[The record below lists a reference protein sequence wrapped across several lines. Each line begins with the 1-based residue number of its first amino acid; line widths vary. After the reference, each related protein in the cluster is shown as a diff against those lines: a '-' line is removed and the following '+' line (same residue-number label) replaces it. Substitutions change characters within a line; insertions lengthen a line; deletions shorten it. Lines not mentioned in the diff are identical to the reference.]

1 MTDTSSV
8 DVYPFLCGGGEMGAR
23 MRAFDWS
30 KTELGGPEHWP
41 QSLRSAVSICLNSP
55 ILATLLWGPNLLMLY
70 NDAYIPSMADRHPHA
85 LGRPVADVW
94 GTAWDQVAPPFYNC
108 MTTGEG
114 FANRGV
120 ELPMIRRGV
129 PEISYWDFS
138 AAPIRGEDG
147 KIAGLF
153 NQGIEITE
161 RVLAERKRDEHEAD
175 LKELNMTL
183 ERRVAERTRDR
194 NDLWELSS
202 DIMLRCDFDGLVI
215 AVNPAWTEVLGW
227 SKLEFVGRN
236 ISEFIHPDDIDAAA
250 EGLKLS
256 AQGHSYSRFD
266 NRYAHKNGGYRWIS
280 WSTRPS
286 NGVINSVGRDFTQE
300 RENLE
305 ALNVAEESLR
315 QAQKMEAVGQLT
327 GGLAHDFNNLL
338 AGISGC
344 LEMMTIRLGQER
356 KGDVSRY
363 IDMAGGAVK
372 RASALTSRLL
382 AFSSRQILQPIPV
395 SVSRLVLGMEEL
407 IRRAITPNIDL
418 LISED
423 PNQWPVMVDPSQLEN
438 ALLNLCLNSRD
449 SMPNGGQLAIRIQ
462 NECIDEKAQLSGLPF
477 GDYVLLQVLDTG
489 VGMGPDVLRQ
499 AFEPFFTTKPT
510 GSGTG
515 LGLSMTYGF
524 VRQSG
529 GRVTI
534 ISKVDKGTAVNIY
547 LPRYLGN
554 DLVARDS
561 VVSQCA
567 LVSGNGETIVVVDD
581 EQSNRTLI
589 CEVLNDLGY
598 LTFEAADSTTALKLL
613 RSDMSI
619 DLLITDFG
627 LPRKVNGRQMAEA
640 ILELRPNL
648 SVFFITGYSEHAVI
662 GDKPLQPGMQVI
674 TKPFEIKNITDK
686 IAEVFR
692 T

>member
-1 MTDTSSV
+1 
-8 DVYPFLCGGGEMGAR
+8 
-23 MRAFDWS
+23 
-30 KTELGGPEHWP
+30 
-41 QSLRSAVSICLNSP
+41 
-55 ILATLLWGPNLLMLY
+55 
-70 NDAYIPSMADRHPHA
+70 MADRHPHA

-315 QAQKMEAVGQLT
+315 QAQKW
-327 GGLAHDFNNLL
+327 
-338 AGISGC
+338 
-344 LEMMTIRLGQER
+344 
-356 KGDVSRY
+356 
-363 IDMAGGAVK
+363 
-372 RASALTSRLL
+372 
-382 AFSSRQILQPIPV
+382 
-395 SVSRLVLGMEEL
+395 
-407 IRRAITPNIDL
+407 RRWA
-418 LISED
+418 
-423 PNQWPVMVDPSQLEN
+423 
-438 ALLNLCLNSRD
+438 NSRE
-449 SMPNGGQLAIRIQ
+449 G
-462 NECIDEKAQLSGLPF
+462 
-477 GDYVLLQVLDTG
+477 
-489 VGMGPDVLRQ
+489 
-499 AFEPFFTTKPT
+499 
-510 GSGTG
+510 
-515 LGLSMTYGF
+515 
-524 VRQSG
+524 
-529 GRVTI
+529 
-534 ISKVDKGTAVNIY
+534 
-547 LPRYLGN
+547 
-554 DLVARDS
+554 
-561 VVSQCA
+561 
-567 LVSGNGETIVVVDD
+567 
-581 EQSNRTLI
+581 
-589 CEVLNDLGY
+589 
-598 LTFEAADSTTALKLL
+598 
-613 RSDMSI
+613 
-619 DLLITDFG
+619 
-627 LPRKVNGRQMAEA
+627 
-640 ILELRPNL
+640 
-648 SVFFITGYSEHAVI
+648 
-662 GDKPLQPGMQVI
+662 
-674 TKPFEIKNITDK
+674 
-686 IAEVFR
+686 
-692 T
+692 